1 MRSWVRRR
9 LRSFGYAF
17 RGLAVGWAGP
27 NFRIQLV
34 AAATVLF
41 LAGVYSLTRAEF
53 GLLLVAITI
62 VLSAELANTAVRQP
76 ALRAFC
82 LTALASL
89 DESRSAPPRSG
100 SRCWCGP
107 DTGGRHLP
115 ECVSDERGFTCG
127 AGRSGRFW

>member
-62 VLSAELANTAVRQP
+62 VLSAELANTAVERVCDLI
-76 ALRAFC
+76 AELHGIGVDARIRDIKDMAAAAVLVAAIGATAIGVTVLVRA
-82 LTALASL
+82 
-89 DESRSAPPRSG
+89 
-100 SRCWCGP
+100 
-107 DTGGRHLP
+107 
-115 ECVSDERGFTCG
+115 
-127 AGRSGRFW
+127 